1 MKLSSLLLA
10 VLASAFVPSCT
21 TYRVIRYNFPEIDNY
36 RIFPNRTVTASA
48 QPFHFNS
55 TGMRAAR
62 LGSLTAVMD
71 KKEMPLEEF
80 LRESKTVAF
89 IVIKDDVIVYEK
101 YFRGASE
108 STLVNSF
115 SMTKSV
121 VSALVGIAISEGYI
135 RSVDQTVA
143 EFLPELNGK
152 AYGKVTIRNLL
163 QMTSGIAFSFNG
175 WSPFADN
182 AQFYYG
188 SDLRGQTTRLRAA
201 KPQGTVWKY
210 KESDPQLL
218 AMILER
224 ATGMTLSKYLEEKI
238 WHPLGMEFD
247 ASWSLDSREHGAE
260 KAFCCFNARAR
271 DFAKFGVLYL
281 RKGAWNG
288 RQIVPS
294 EWVEDSMVADTTR
307 GGAENYKY
315 LWWLPRPHQGDFFAD
330 GNLGQFIYVNPKA
343 NVVIVK
349 LSQSNKPGVIP
360 LFRKIAASLTQ

>member
-1 MKLSSLLLA
+1 VKRAKVLLA
-10 VLASAFVPSCT
+10 VLVLVSAPSCT

-36 RIFPNRTVTASA
+36 KIFPNRAVSKSA

-55 TGMRAAR
+55 TRAFSSR
-62 LGSLTAVMD
+62 LDSLTAVVD
-71 KKEMPLEEF
+71 NKAIRLEEF

-115 SMTKSV
+115 SVTKSV
-121 VSALVGIAISEGYI
+121 VSALVGIAISEGHI

-143 EFLPELNGK
+143 DFLPEFRDK

-188 SDLRGQTTRLRAA
+188 SDLRGQVSKLRAA
-201 KPQGTVWKY
+201 KPQGTEWKY
-210 KESDPQLL
+210 KESDPQMLGL
-218 AMILER
+218 ILER
-224 ATGMTLSKYLEEKI
+224 ATGMTLSRYLEEKI

-247 ASWSLDSREHGAE
+247 ASWSLDSKEHGVE

-271 DFAKFGVLYL
+271 DFAKLGVLYL
-281 RKGAWNG
+281 
-288 RQIVPS
+288 
-294 EWVEDSMVADTTR
+294 
-307 GGAENYKY
+307 
-315 LWWLPRPHQGDFFAD
+315 
-330 GNLGQFIYVNPKA
+330 
-343 NVVIVK
+343 
-349 LSQSNKPGVIP
+349 
-360 LFRKIAASLTQ
+360 